1 MSPPSALY
9 GGRADNTASAHT
21 RTTSVLKRTYS
32 NSSISSSEGGDHHK
46 RPKASPSDLSACLS
60 ELVDPG
66 ADLTSLLPDAFDAVD
81 QSLLTMESTTAIM
94 RDQVGEYCEVR
105 GHPGAQ
111 VQQHRLDKIAE
122 EQQEQREMLQS
133 IQQEYT
139 LQIQSNGG
147 GGGLG
152 GIAPGVVENV
162 PVPVIIPPAAA
173 AAAAN
178 IPTVAVTTSVIT
190 SANSSAG
197 GNSTGS
203 AQFYRGADLSPS

>member
-1 MSPPSALY
+1 MSPPSASY

-32 NSSISSSEGGDHHK
+32 NSSISSSEGGDLHK

-94 RDQVGEYCEVR
+94 RDQVGEFCEVR
-105 GHPGAQ
+105 SHPGAQ
-111 VQQHRLDKIAE
+111 VQQHRLVKIAE

-147 GGGLG
+147 GGGG
-152 GIAPGVVENV
+152 GVGAGIAPGGVVENV
-162 PVPVIIPPAAA
+162 PVIIPPVAAA
-173 AAAAN
+173 AAD

-190 SANSSAG
+190 SAS
-197 GNSTGS
+197 STGTGG